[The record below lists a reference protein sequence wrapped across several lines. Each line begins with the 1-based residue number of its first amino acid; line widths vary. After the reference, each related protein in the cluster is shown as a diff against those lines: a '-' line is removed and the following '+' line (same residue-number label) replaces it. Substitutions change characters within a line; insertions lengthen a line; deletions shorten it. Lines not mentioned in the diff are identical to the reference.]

1 MDFSKCLYEP
11 YKTLQSYAGH
21 TGYSNIHLEPQ
32 LKILISKAQ
41 FKHVVKKSNNKN
53 YEGGHK
59 DDRSNGKKKQDT
71 LFQGKEM
78 DHGILVQDEP

>member
-1 MDFSKCLYEP
+1 MSRIKRYRAMQGIQDIPIY
-11 YKTLQSYAGH
+11 
-21 TGYSNIHLEPQ
+21 ILEPK

-59 DDRSNGKKKQDT
+59 DDRSNSKKKQGT